1 MPGLGHRPRLEGC
14 AFQLLHRV
22 NWMPATMKIAFT
34 SCFSATVF
42 AEQPVWRQI
51 LAHKPDALVL
61 TGDSIYIDELT
72 HPTHPK
78 AMADFEFFRLVAA
91 KYRQQL
97 AQADFAALIAAVPT
111 YAIWDDHDFLW
122 NECYEEKAIQK
133 KIYAG
138 HIRASRALF
147 NAYCAHLEG
156 RQQFPAD
163 DSDARLWSADEPA
176 PGYRRVVMDVP
187 GGAAV
192 HLHLTDGRS
201 WRVNRTLLG
210 AKQRTDIGLAMEAAP
225 ADTLH
230 LVASGSVIEAHKGD
244 QWGSFED
251 LAWLREL
258 AKKHCIACLSGDI
271 HANDFHR
278 IPTDNGRM
286 VYDFTAS
293 GAAIRRA
300 IWIGTEC
307 QNFGLLEI
315 DATELCGQWFR
326 FGQPA
331 ALAPV
336 TINRGNW
343 QLQR

>member
-1 MPGLGHRPRLEGC
+1 
-14 AFQLLHRV
+14 
-22 NWMPATMKIAFT
+22 MKIAFT

-42 AEQPVWRQI
+42 PQQPVWRQI
-51 LAHKPDALVL
+51 LALKPDALVL

-78 AMADFEFFRLVAA
+78 AMADFEFLQFVAA

-97 AQADFAALIAAVPT
+97 AQPDFAAVIAAVPT

-133 KIYAG
+133 KVYAG
-138 HIRASRALF
+138 LIRASRALF
-147 NAYCAHLEG
+147 NAFCADVEG
-156 RQQFPAD
+156 RLKFPAD
-163 DSDARLWSADEPA
+163 DSDARLWNEEEPA
-176 PGYRRVVMDVP
+176 PGYRQVILDVP
-187 GGAAV
+187 GGAPV
-192 HLHLTDGRS
+192 HIHLTDGRS

-210 AKQRTDIGLAMEAAP
+210 AAQRTEIEAAM
-225 ADTLH
+225 ATAAGGTLH
-230 LVASGSVIEAHKGD
+230 LVASGSVLEAHKGD
-244 QWGSFED
+244 QWGNFED
-251 LAWLREL
+251 LAWLRGL
-258 AKKHCIACLSGDI
+258 ASKHQIACISGDI

-278 IPTDNGRM
+278 IPTDSGRM

-293 GAAIRRA
+293 GAALRRG
-300 IWIGTEC
+300 IWVGTEC

-315 DATELCGQWFR
+315 DATTLRGQWFR

-336 TINRGNW
+336 TVDRRTW
-343 QLQR
+343 QMQE

>member
-1 MPGLGHRPRLEGC
+1 MPALAHSDGATRK
-14 AFQLLHRV
+14 
-22 NWMPATMKIAFT
+22 PATMKIAFT
-34 SCFSATVF
+34 SCFSTTVF
-42 AEQPVWRQI
+42 PQQPVWSQI
-51 LAHKPDALVL
+51 LALKPDVLVL

-72 HPTHPK
+72 NPTHPK
-78 AMADFEFFRLVAA
+78 AMADFEFLQFVAA
-91 KYRQQL
+91 KYRRQL
-97 AQADFAALIAAVPT
+97 AQPDFAALIAAVPT

-138 HIRASRALF
+138 LIRASRALF
-147 NAYCAHLEG
+147 NAYCAQLEG
-156 RQQFPAD
+156 RATFPRD
-163 DSDARLWSADEPA
+163 DNDARLWNANEPA
-176 PGYRRVVMDVP
+176 PGYREVKLTQGLP
-187 GGAAV
+187 SGAPV

-201 WRVNRTLLG
+201 WRVGRTLLG
-210 AKQRTDIGLAMEAAP
+210 SAQRAKIEAAMAAAP

-244 QWGSFED
+244 QWGNFED
-251 LAWLREL
+251 LAWLRAL
-258 AKKHCIACLSGDI
+258 ADKYRIACLSGDI

-286 VYDFTAS
+286 LYDFTAS

-300 IWIGTEC
+300 IWAGTEC

-315 DATELCGQWFR
+315 DAATLRSQWVR
-326 FGQPA
+326 FGLPG

-336 TINRGNW
+336 TIDRSSW
-343 QLQR
+343 QMRP